1 LHNGN
6 GVAIESLQV
15 LLRKAH
21 GVASCDTT
29 PPRTAQRTTDRAS
42 ADAGPPLRAQSP
54 EDLPF
59 SQLLESGRARDA
71 DALSLLY
78 RRFLPV
84 IYRFLHSRTG
94 NTALAEDLTSDTF
107 FAIMESLDTL
117 RAQDELGFATWAL
130 GIARNKLAMHFR
142 RVKSRPEVSIESAV
156 IAEPTTV
163 AEEADPLLVLTARE
177 RWADV
182 VSALNR
188 LTPEQRETL
197 WRRCLLGQSAD
208 EVAQVM
214 GKPTNAIYGLQFR
227 ALAALVRYLKDS
239 DQPDRYHDAEA
250 EERRERSAGYAA
262 RREV

>member
-1 LHNGN
+1 M
-6 GVAIESLQV
+6 
-15 LLRKAH
+15 AH
-21 GVASCDTT
+21 PA
-29 PPRTAQRTTDRAS
+29 TDRAS
-42 ADAGPPLRAQSP
+42 AGAGPPLRARP
-54 EDLPF
+54 LEDLPF
-59 SQLLESGRARDA
+59 SQLLELGRARDTE
-71 DALSLLY
+71 ALSLLY

-84 IYRFLHSRTG
+84 IYRFLHSRTS

-107 FAIMESLDTL
+107 FAVMESLATV

-142 RVKSRPEVSIESAV
+142 RLKSRPEVSLESAA

-163 AEEADPLLVLTARE
+163 AEEADPLLVLTVRE
-177 RWADV
+177 RWDDV

-208 EVAQVM
+208 EVAQAM

-227 ALAALVRYLKDS
+227 ALAALARSLKDT
-239 DQPDRYHDAEA
+239 DQPGGGHAAET
-250 EERRERSAGYAA
+250 EQRRERSAGYAA

>member
-1 LHNGN
+1 M
-6 GVAIESLQV
+6 
-15 LLRKAH
+15 
-21 GVASCDTT
+21 
-29 PPRTAQRTTDRAS
+29 
-42 ADAGPPLRAQSP
+42 
-54 EDLPF
+54 PF
-59 SQLLESGRARDA
+59 SQLLELGRARDPE
-71 DALSLLY
+71 ALSLLY

-84 IYRFLHSRTG
+84 IYRFLYSRTG
-94 NTALAEDLTSDTF
+94 NTTLAEDLTSDTF
-107 FAIMESLDTL
+107 FAIMESLGTL

-142 RVKSRPEVSIESAV
+142 RVKSRPEVSIESAA

-208 EVAQVM
+208 EVALAM

-227 ALAALVRYLKDS
+227 ALAALARYLKDS
-239 DQPDRYHDAEA
+239 DQPGGGHDAEA
-250 EERRERSAGYAA
+250 EQRRERSAGYAA